1 MKIEIPKSKIKP
13 SRTTPKTMVL
23 YGKPKVGK
31 STVMAGLDNNLLID
45 FENGAELTESSRIN
59 ILKIAEDNG
68 ISPLAVIKDV
78 IKQIKADNET
88 NKGFIY
94 KYITL
99 DTIGA
104 LDEIAVELAGIMYKN
119 TTQGKN
125 WTGID
130 VRDLANGAGY
140 RFTRMALT
148 RLINEFENLC
158 ETLIIIG
165 HVKDKHVEL
174 EGVLPEKALDLPGK
188 MSSILCS
195 QVDMVGYITREED
208 KTYINFK
215 PSESLIAGGR
225 ISRLEG
231 EKIVIATTQPD
242 KSVKIDWTKIFN
254 N

>member
-1 MKIEIPKSKIKP
+1 MKIELPKKKLKP
-13 SRTTPKTMVL
+13 TRTSPKTMVL
-23 YGKPKVGK
+23 YGKPKIGK
-31 STVMAGLDNNLLID
+31 TTCVAGLENNLIID
-45 FENGAELTESSRIN
+45 FENGAELTESSRLN
-59 ILKIAEDNG
+59 ILQIAEENG
-68 ISPLAVIKDV
+68 ITPLAVIKDV
-78 IKQIKADNET
+78 VNQIKKDNELT
-88 NKGFIY
+88 KGYVY

-99 DTIGA
+99 DTVSA

-125 WTGID
+125 WTETD

-148 RLINEFENLC
+148 RLINEFEVLC
-158 ETLIIIG
+158 ETLIILG

-195 QVDMVGYITREED
+195 QVDMVGYMTREED

-225 ISRLEG
+225 ITRLEG
-231 EKIVIATTQPD
+231 EKIVIAITQPD
-242 KSVKIDWTKIFN
+242 KSVIVDWKEIFN